1 MQTVS
6 MRNAMAA
13 ACSLLIAF
21 VGVVHEVV
29 GSTLYPEG
37 PSKFGGPTG
46 WHTAGLTVVLAG
58 AILVVSSLGMVHAPV
73 RIIAAII
80 SAAGFAGA
88 VSALAHGHFHLW
100 AATLAVSGAAVALLY
115 QGARLPLPEAPG

>member
-1 MQTVS
+1 
-6 MRNAMAA
+6 MRNAVAT

-37 PSKFGGPTG
+37 PSEFGGPTG
-46 WHTAGLTVVLAG
+46 WHAAGLALVLAG
-58 AILVVSSLGMVHAPV
+58 AILVIGTLGIVHAPV

-80 SAAGFAGA
+80 SAAGFAIA
-88 VSALAHGHFHLW
+88 VPDLVQSHFHLF

-115 QGARLPLPEAPG
+115 QTPRVRS